1 MKKIMFNDT
10 YSLTYAV
17 LQKIKTNT
25 RRTNQKL
32 QCLSDLS
39 DSGHTPQIRGNK
51 VIAIKGNEY
60 VEVCTLPY
68 KVGEVV
74 AIAQRYKDS
83 LYYDKVE
90 CESVR
95 VNSNWHS
102 LEKLKAGWN
111 NKMFVKAELMP
122 HQIKITGIKIE
133 RLQDISDEDCLKEGV
148 LKFTKFPY
156 WDCEY
161 QQITNEDF
169 YLIVPMLEG
178 EKFQSPSEAFA
189 SLIDGVSGKGTW
201 EYNPYVLAYEFE
213 LIK

>member
-10 YSLTYAV
+10 YSLTDAV
-17 LQKIKTNT
+17 LQKRKTNT

-51 VIAIKGNEY
+51 VIAVKGNQS
-60 VEVCTLPY
+60 VVVCNIPY
-68 KVGEVV
+68 HVGEVV
-74 AIAQRYKDS
+74 AVAQRYGDS
-83 LYYDKVE
+83 LYYDRIE
-90 CESVR
+90 NNSIR
-95 VNSNWHS
+95 VNSNWY
-102 LEKLKAGWN
+102 LFEELKTGWH
-111 NKMFVKAELMP
+111 NKIFVKAELMP

-156 WDCEY
+156 WDCES

-178 EKFQSPSEAFA
+178 EKFQSPREAFA

-201 EYNPYVLAYEFE
+201 EYNPYVLSYEFE